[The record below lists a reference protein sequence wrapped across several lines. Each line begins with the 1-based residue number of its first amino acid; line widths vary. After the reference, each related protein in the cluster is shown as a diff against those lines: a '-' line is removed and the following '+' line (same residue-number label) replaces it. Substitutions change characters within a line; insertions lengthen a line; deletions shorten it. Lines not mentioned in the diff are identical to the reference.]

1 MNRSILEKN
10 IYLYEDVLENP
21 LQLIKDIEL
30 LDSLDEESS
39 ISKWKD
45 WTAYKSEYSFGSQ
58 KTILNSIFD
67 DSMPHYFLALSIYNR
82 INNAI
87 VNASN
92 DYAAMHDGL
101 DIGFLTPLSI
111 SKYFVGK
118 SMGPHV
124 DSHDDDPLKTI
135 SVVLYLN
142 DDYTGGEIN
151 FPEQD
156 IKIKA
161 KAGSIVVFPS
171 KKPYFHE
178 SKEILTGI
186 KYMTPGFWQLMHKE

>member
-21 LQLIKDIEL
+21 AQLIKDIEL

-39 ISKWKD
+39 ISKWKE
-45 WTAYKSEYSFGSQ
+45 WIAYQSDYAFGSQ
-58 KTILNSIFD
+58 KRILDTIFD
-67 DSMPHYFLALSIYNR
+67 DSMPHYFAALSIYNR
-82 INNAI
+82 INSSI
-87 VNASN
+87 VKVSN
-92 DYAAMHDGL
+92 DYASMHDDL

-178 SKEILTGI
+178 SKEILSGT